1 MKFPGKLC
9 PVPLYCDPTRKAPRP
24 MTEPAIFLPLDYNLG
39 VMATVT
45 LPTSIQRR
53 TPQGGF
59 QNEPFIDFKNPE
71 IARAMRAALDH
82 VSGQLGREYELVIGG
97 ERFRTD
103 EKIRSL
109 NPARPAQVVGIHQ
122 KAGAEH
128 AEQAMQ
134 AALRAFESWSRVSV
148 GERVSLLLN
157 VADIIRQRKFEF
169 CAWLTYEVGKNWAEA
184 DADVGETID
193 FMEFYSREALR
204 LAAATTPIQYPG
216 ERNQLLYIPLG
227 VGAVIPP
234 WNFPFAIMAGMT
246 AASIVT
252 GNTVILKPSSDSPTI
267 AAKFVEVL
275 EEAGMPGGVVNF
287 CPGSGATFGNA
298 VVEHPRTRFIAF
310 TGSKAVGLD
319 IHERAARTQP
329 GQIWIKRT
337 ILEMGG
343 KDSILVCADA
353 DVDVAAD
360 GVVAAAFGFSGQ
372 KCSAC
377 SRAIIEAP
385 IYDIFVE
392 RVREKVAQL
401 SVADPATN
409 PSMGPVVNKAALD
422 SMLGYIDI
430 GKKEGR
436 LVAGGKA
443 LSTPEG
449 GYFLEPTV
457 IADVAPDATIAQEE
471 IFGPVLALIK
481 VDSFEEGLKVANNT
495 EYGLTGAL
503 YTADPGRLDI
513 ARREFHVGNLYLN
526 RKCTG
531 AMVGAHPFGGFNMS
545 GTDSKAGG
553 PDYLYLFTQAK
564 SVAEKLGTNR

>member
-1 MKFPGKLC
+1 
-9 PVPLYCDPTRKAPRP
+9 
-24 MTEPAIFLPLDYNLG
+24 
-39 VMATVT
+39 MATAS
-45 LPTSIQRR
+45 LPTQIEPR

-59 QNEPFIDFKNPE
+59 VNEPFVDFKTPDNT
-71 IARAMRAALDH
+71 RAMQAALDH
-82 VSGQLGREYELVIGG
+82 VAAQLGREYDLVIGG
-97 ERFRTD
+97 RHLRT
-103 EKIRSL
+103 EGKIRSL
-109 NPARPAQVVGIHQ
+109 NPARPAQVVGVHQ

-128 AEQAMQ
+128 AEEAMS
-134 AALRAFESWSRVSV
+134 AALQAFETWSRTTV
-148 GERVSLLLN
+148 ETRVSLILAA
-157 VADIIRQRKFEF
+157 ADIIRKRKFEF

-184 DADVGETID
+184 DADVAETID
-193 FMEFYSREALR
+193 FLEFYAREALR

-246 AASIVT
+246 AAAIVT
-252 GNTVILKPSSDSPTI
+252 GNTVVLKPSSDSPTI

-275 EEAGMPGGVVNF
+275 EEAGLPPGVVNF

-298 VVEHPRTRFIAF
+298 IVEHPKTRFIAF
-310 TGSKAVGLD
+310 TGSKSVGLD
-319 IHERAARTQP
+319 IHERAARTKP

-353 DVDVAAD
+353 DVDDAVE
-360 GVVAAAFGFSGQ
+360 GVVASAFGFSGQ

-377 SRAIIEAP
+377 SRAIVEAS

-392 RVREKVAQL
+392 RVRERVAQL
-401 SVADPATN
+401 KVGDPTAN
-409 PSMGPVVNKAALD
+409 PNLGPVVNKAALD
-422 SMLGYIDI
+422 SMLSYIEI
-430 GKKEGR
+430 GKREGR
-436 LVAGGKA
+436 LIAGGNA
-443 LSTPEG
+443 VQTPEG
-449 GYFLEPTV
+449 GFFLEPTV
-457 IADVAPDATIAQEE
+457 FADIAPDAALAQEE
-471 IFGPVLALIK
+471 IFGPILAIIK
-481 VDSFEEGLKVANNT
+481 VADFEQGLAVANNT

-503 YTADPGRLDI
+503 YTADPERLTL
-513 ARREFHVGNLYLN
+513 ATREFHVGNLYFN

-564 SVAEKLGTNR
+564 SVAQKL